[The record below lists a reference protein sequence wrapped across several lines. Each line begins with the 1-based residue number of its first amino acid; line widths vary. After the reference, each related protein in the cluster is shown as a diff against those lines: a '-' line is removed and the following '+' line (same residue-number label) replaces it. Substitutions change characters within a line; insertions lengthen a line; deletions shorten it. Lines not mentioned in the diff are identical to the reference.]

1 LDGVYVD
8 GKETSTFPDNTTI
21 SIINSGTS
29 TFYLDN
35 LNATSSIKLHFS
47 DETTSQLL
55 LGGSVTYNKIPT
67 YTKPSDQ
74 DTTSVHA
81 TCAFNSISSNTF
93 TFTDEGAF
101 SVAGVTL
108 GSKLNYKEVI
118 TYNGVDIAE
127 VKPTEQVTSANADAT
142 ISFSLTPKSGIS
154 FVPTSVSFK
163 AAKLGT
169 GDNLLGKVTMK
180 CSIKKGT
187 TETVLIPSISPNRIS
202 GSFSS
207 YSMSE
212 YYIPYIPEMVTNSDN
227 PCTLVIYVMNLA
239 ADDKKFAA
247 LSDVTINGFYYGEAQ
262 EETTYEVTTS
272 VTPENAGTI
281 TQNPGSTS
289 VLENSK
295 VTFTANANTG
305 YEFVKWTDGNG
316 TTLGTEG
323 DKTYTID
330 ALSNNVTVQAVFKP
344 RPTVIYTAD
353 SNVEGIVPDQV
364 FVSDGE
370 TVTLPV
376 NTTLYKEGYSFIGWS
391 DGTTTYDEGTTLT
404 LKDGDEIKLTATFK
418 ENDTPSFEDWITS
431 AERTSVKV
439 LNWTFKRSSNA
450 PILNYENKY
459 GVYTIRTTYDGKTID
474 MPMKI
479 ETRDGKIVTDK
490 RGKLNNTS
498 DEGKAQVNV
507 GTRFS
512 VPVSQNAIVTV
523 GFSAGSF
530 EATVDDKEKAITN
543 KSLTYVYTGSESK
556 LLNIDITSVSGTLY
570 LTGVSVT
577 YQPNTVTISS
587 INAATLCLP
596 LAVKIPEE
604 GVKAYTG
611 ELSDNTLTLT
621 QVEGVIPAE
630 EAVILVG
637 EAGSYKFE
645 VSSEAGTKDT
655 KNDLVGNSTSSPIT
669 PSVTNATVCVLDK
682 VNDQLG
688 FYKWEGKIPAYKA
701 YLAVPTATTTT
712 SSSSSAPAIR
722 VIFNDEPGN
731 VTAIESVAAERDTN
745 APIYTLSGRRVKN
758 AVAPGLY
765 IQGGKKFEIK

>member
-1 LDGVYVD
+1 
-8 GKETSTFPDNTTI
+8 
-21 SIINSGTS
+21 
-29 TFYLDN
+29 
-35 LNATSSIKLHFS
+35 
-47 DETTSQLL
+47 
-55 LGGSVTYNKIPT
+55 
-67 YTKPSDQ
+67 
-74 DTTSVHA
+74 
-81 TCAFNSISSNTF
+81 
-93 TFTDEGAF
+93 
-101 SVAGVTL
+101 
-108 GSKLNYKEVI
+108 
-118 TYNGVDIAE
+118 
-127 VKPTEQVTSANADAT
+127 
-142 ISFSLTPKSGIS
+142 
-154 FVPTSVSFK
+154 
-163 AAKLGT
+163 
-169 GDNLLGKVTMK
+169 
-180 CSIKKGT
+180 
-187 TETVLIPSISPNRIS
+187 
-202 GSFSS
+202 
-207 YSMSE
+207 
-212 YYIPYIPEMVTNSDN
+212 
-227 PCTLVIYVMNLA
+227 
-239 ADDKKFAA
+239 
-247 LSDVTINGFYYGEAQ
+247 
-262 EETTYEVTTS
+262 
-272 VTPENAGTI
+272 
-281 TQNPGSTS
+281 
-289 VLENSK
+289 
-295 VTFTANANTG
+295 
-305 YEFVKWTDGNG
+305 
-316 TTLGTEG
+316 
-323 DKTYTID
+323 
-330 ALSNNVTVQAVFKP
+330 
-344 RPTVIYTAD
+344 
-353 SNVEGIVPDQV
+353 
-364 FVSDGE
+364 
-370 TVTLPV
+370 
-376 NTTLYKEGYSFIGWS
+376 
-391 DGTTTYDEGTTLT
+391 LT